1 MQSGRWLEVVAR
13 RIERASA
20 LDRLAASALGLGRK
34 AVPEGPAKEVLQ
46 GTPLGHPLHPALV
59 AVPIGAWASATL
71 FDLLGDD
78 AGGRRLTAIGC
89 IAALPAALAGG
100 TDWLST
106 DGEQRRVG
114 LVHALLNDAALTCY
128 TLSWRARHRGARSR
142 GLVLSL
148 AGGGLLGA
156 GAWLGGHLAY
166 SLGVGVDTANFLDR
180 RAGRDARHVDADAN
194 TSEPASPTDAS

>member
-1 MQSGRWLEVVAR
+1 MRSGRWLEMVAQR
-13 RIERASA
+13 VERASA
-20 LDRLAASALGLGRK
+20 LDRLAAGAQGLLGK
-34 AVPEGPAKEVLQ
+34 AVPAGPAKDVLR

-78 AGGRRLTAIGC
+78 VGARRLTAIGC

-114 LVHALLNDAALTCY
+114 VVHALLNDAALTCY
-128 TLSWRARHRGARSR
+128 TLSWRARRCGARRR
-142 GLVLSL
+142 GLLLSL

-156 GAWLGGHLAY
+156 GGWLGGHLAY
-166 SLGVGVDTANFLDR
+166 SMGVGVDTTSFLHR
-180 RAGRDARHVDADAN
+180 RALNDARHADADVN
-194 TSEPASPTDAS
+194 TSEPASPTDAG